1 MNKDINIMRIDIAT
15 QKLQEQLKKD
25 NTLTDYEFVKLIN
38 SFDRFQDLIKLIK
51 IK

>member
-15 QKLQEQLKKD
+15 QKLQQALKKD
-25 NTLTDYEFVKLIN
+25 NTLTDYEYCKLIN
-38 SFDRFQDLIKLIK
+38 SFDRFQELIKLIK